1 MIQPLWI
8 VLIVLSG
15 LPEPCGSGFARD
27 DVGTFNINSSIAAA
41 IAGKPAPTG
50 IWVIYR

>member
-1 MIQPLWI
+1 MVQPLWI

-15 LPEPCGSGFARD
+15 LLATCGSGLARD
-27 DVGTFNINSSIAAA
+27 DIGMININSDDAAA

-50 IWVIYR
+50 LFIYR